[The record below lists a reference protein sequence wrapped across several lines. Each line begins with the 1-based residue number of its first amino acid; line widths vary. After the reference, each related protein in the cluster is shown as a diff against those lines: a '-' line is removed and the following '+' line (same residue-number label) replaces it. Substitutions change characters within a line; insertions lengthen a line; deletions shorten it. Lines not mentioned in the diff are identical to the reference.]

1 LAGRTGGHTMTLV
14 KELACC
20 SAYFAVILVGWPLSF
35 VAAVLAHA
43 ADWLDDL
50 SYKLLDGW
58 LP

>member
-1 LAGRTGGHTMTLV
+1 MKAV
-14 KELACC
+14 ACC
-20 SAYFAVILVGWPLSF
+20 AAYFMVILVGWPLSF
-35 VAAVLAHA
+35 VAEVMALA

>member
-1 LAGRTGGHTMTLV
+1 MTV
-14 KELACC
+14 KEVACC
-20 SAYFAVILVGWPLSF
+20 FAYFAVIVVGCPLSF

>member
-1 LAGRTGGHTMTLV
+1 MKAV
-14 KELACC
+14 ACC
-20 SAYFAVILVGWPLSF
+20 LAYFAVILVGWPLSF

-50 SYKLLDGW
+50 SYKLLDEW

>member
-1 LAGRTGGHTMTLV
+1 MTLV
-14 KELACC
+14 KAVACC
-20 SAYFAVILVGWPLSF
+20 IFYFVVILVGWPLSF

-43 ADWLDDL
+43 SDWLDDL

>member
-1 LAGRTGGHTMTLV
+1 MKA
-14 KELACC
+14 LACC
-20 SAYFAVILVGWPLSF
+20 AGYFLVILVGWPLSF

-50 SYKLLDGW
+50 SYKLLDRW

>member
-1 LAGRTGGHTMTLV
+1 MKAV
-14 KELACC
+14 ACC
-20 SAYFAVILVGWPLSF
+20 LAYVLVIIVGWPLSL

>member
-1 LAGRTGGHTMTLV
+1 MKA
-14 KELACC
+14 LACC
-20 SAYFAVILVGWPLSF
+20 AGYFLVILVGWPLSF

-43 ADWLDDL
+43 ADSLDDL

>member
-1 LAGRTGGHTMTLV
+1 MKA
-14 KELACC
+14 LACC
-20 SAYFAVILVGWPLSF
+20 AAYFAVILVGWQLSF

-50 SYKLLDGW
+50 SCKLLDGW

>member
-1 LAGRTGGHTMTLV
+1 MKA
-14 KELACC
+14 LACC
-20 SAYFAVILVGWPLSF
+20 AGYFMVILVGWPLSF

-43 ADWLDDL
+43 ADLLDDL

>member
-1 LAGRTGGHTMTLV
+1 MTLV
-14 KELACC
+14 KEVACC
-20 SAYFAVILVGWPLSF
+20 AGYFAVILVGWPLSF

-50 SYKLLDGW
+50 SYQLLDGW

>member
-1 LAGRTGGHTMTLV
+1 MKAV
-14 KELACC
+14 ACC
-20 SAYFAVILVGWPLSF
+20 LAYFAVILVAWPLSF

-43 ADWLDDL
+43 ADWLDDI

>member
-1 LAGRTGGHTMTLV
+1 MKIV
-14 KELACC
+14 KEVARCLA
-20 SAYFAVILVGWPLSF
+20 YVAVILVAWPLSF